1 MNLVWLRND
10 LRLEDNPALH
20 HAAKA
25 GNVCCVYS
33 LSYDQ
38 WRQHHDAPAKI
49 TLWRERLIA
58 LQSELRTHHIPLK
71 LLMHA
76 TKDESSY
83 NDIPSAL
90 LSLANKIEAKAL
102 YFNKEYPLNE
112 KQRDLKVSQV
122 FAQTGLQVHS
132 YHGDV
137 VMPPGT
143 VRTQQDA
150 IYKVFT
156 PFSRQWH
163 KQANEQELATVSSP
177 KVQSSSLLSLDD
189 DVETLW
195 PSEHTGYRQDLWPVK
210 TAAIHQRLHQ
220 FAINSAIHYKEVR
233 DIPSVNGTSTLS
245 PYLACGA
252 ISVRQ
257 CIAEIRQNVEEWR
270 GNQWVTELIWRE
282 FYRHVIDSYPH
293 QSRSENFIKLSKPIP
308 WNNDEEGFHAWCE
321 GRTGYPIVDAAMKQ
335 LVQTGW
341 MHNRLRMV
349 TAAFLTK
356 LLLVDW
362 RKGEEFFMRHLLDGD
377 YASNNG
383 GWQWA
388 ASTGADAAPYFRIF
402 NPERQSERFDKEGK
416 FIKKLLPQLNT
427 LDKKSIH
434 TPSSEQ
440 RTACNYFE
448 PIVNYKWA
456 RQRALEEYATAMGKT
471 KNNVK

>member
-20 HAAKA
+20 HAANA
-25 GNVCCVYS
+25 GNVCCIYGIT
-33 LSYDQ
+33 YDQ
-38 WRQHHDAPAKI
+38 WLQHDDAPAKI
-49 TLWRERLIA
+49 MLWRERLVA
-58 LQSELRTHHIPLK
+58 LQRELRTYNIPLK
-71 LLMHA
+71 LLVFSTKDHA
-76 TKDESSY
+76 TY
-83 NDIPSAL
+83 NNVPSAL
-90 LSLANKIEAKAL
+90 LSLANKVGAKAL

-112 KQRDLKVSQV
+112 KQRDIMVSQS
-122 FAQTGLQVHS
+122 FTQKGLPVYS
-132 YHGDV
+132 YDGDV
-137 VMPPGT
+137 VMPPST
-143 VRTQQDA
+143 VKTQQNA

-163 KQANEQELATVSSP
+163 KQVGEQQLATVSSP
-177 KVQSSSLLSLDD
+177 KAQHASLLSLDE
-189 DVETLW
+189 DVEIHW
-195 PSEHTGYRQDLWPVK
+195 PEESTTYRQDLWPV
-210 TAAIHQRLHQ
+210 TTDAIHQRLHQ
-220 FAINSAIHYKEVR
+220 FAINSAGHYKDVR
-233 DIPSVNGTSTLS
+233 DIPSINGTSTLS

-257 CIAEIRQNVEEWR
+257 CIAEIRQNIEDWR
-270 GNQWVTELIWRE
+270 SNQWVTELIWRE
-282 FYRHVIDSYPH
+282 FYRHLIDSYPH
-293 QSRSENFIKLSKPIP
+293 LSRSENFVNLTQPIP
-308 WNNDEEGFHAWCE
+308 WNNDEEAFRSWCE
-321 GRTGYPIVDAAMKQ
+321 GNTGFPIVDAAMKQ

-362 RKGEEFFMRHLLDGD
+362 RKGEAFFMQHLLDGD

-402 NPERQSERFDKEGK
+402 SPERQSQRFDKEGK
-416 FIKKLLPQLNT
+416 FIKKLLPQLNS

-440 RTACNYFE
+440 RATCNYAE
-448 PIVNYKWA
+448 PIVDYKWA
-456 RQRALEEYATAMGKT
+456 RQRALEEYATAMGKA
-471 KNNVK
+471 KVNVK